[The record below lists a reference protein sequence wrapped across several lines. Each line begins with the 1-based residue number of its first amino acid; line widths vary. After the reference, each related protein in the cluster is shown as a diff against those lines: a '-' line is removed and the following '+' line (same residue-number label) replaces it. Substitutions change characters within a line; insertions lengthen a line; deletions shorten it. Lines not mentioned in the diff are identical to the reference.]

1 MSRGLA
7 AGFLVFFLMG
17 NFAVSD
23 VGLCADKKK
32 QTWRPEWSPVRLTSA
47 TLDETIESED
57 HADSILDSPVDRT
70 RTINR
75 VSNNS
80 GERSDPDQLP
90 DHRVASLDR
99 ATDALYLHDD
109 GSVQFG
115 DESRCGSPSCSFCRD
130 FFRDRIDGGLGYP
143 YWIPQ
148 FQGGWVRAEYLLWW
162 AQGDHVPALVTTST
176 AGTPQPQAGV
186 LGQPNTSILF
196 GSTELNDGVRSGG
209 RLNLGVWIDPCLTT
223 AIEASYFALEREATS
238 FQAVSSGDPIL
249 ARPFFNV
256 QTGTEDARVIAF
268 TPPDQSGSIAVGAT
282 TQFQG
287 AELSVR
293 QVLDRQNNYV
303 VAGLIGYRFQR
314 LDDDVRISESLT
326 TAGPTT
332 VELFDVF
339 DTRNDFHGAQIGGI
353 GEMRYGRLTA
363 ELKLALALGVTHSKV
378 LIDGA
383 TMTTVGGG
391 APTTTTGGL
400 LTQSSNIG
408 IADRDDFS
416 VVPEMGLTVGVDI
429 TKRLK
434 ATLGYSF
441 IYWSRVARA
450 GDQIDRDLNLP
461 LIPGGPVVGA
471 QRPASPFAMTDYW
484 AQGINFSLAYA
495 F

>member
-7 AGFLVFFLMG
+7 DEFLLVVLMG
-17 NFAVSD
+17 AFAVPGL
-23 VGLCADKKK
+23 GLCAEPTT
-32 QTWRPEWSPVRLTSA
+32 QTSRPQWSPVRPTSV
-47 TLDETIESED
+47 TSDETTESED
-57 HADSILDSPVDRT
+57 PVDSTVDNPVDQT
-70 RTINR
+70 RIITR
-75 VSNNS
+75 VSNDND
-80 GERSDPDQLP
+80 ERNDRDQP
-90 DHRVASLDR
+90 PHRVASIDLSFG
-99 ATDALYLHDD
+99 ALYLHDD
-109 GSVQFG
+109 ESLHVGP
-115 DESRCGSPSCSFCRD
+115 DSRCGSPSCGFCGD
-130 FFRDRIDGGLGYP
+130 FFQVRADCGLGSP
-143 YWIPQ
+143 NWIPQ

-162 AQGDHVPALVTTST
+162 TQGDHVSALVTTST

-186 LGQPNTSILF
+186 LGQPNTSTLF
-196 GSTELNDGVRSGG
+196 GSTELNEDVRSGG
-209 RLNLGVWIDPCLTT
+209 RLNMGIWIDPCSTT
-223 AIEASYFALEREATS
+223 AIEASYFGLEREATS
-238 FQAVSSGDPIL
+238 FRAVSNGDPIL
-249 ARPFFNV
+249 ARPFFNI
-256 QTGTEDARVIAF
+256 QTGAEDARVIAF
-268 TPPDQSGSIAVGAT
+268 TPPDQSGSVAVHAT

-303 VAGLIGYRFQR
+303 VAALIGYRFQR
-314 LDDDVRISESLT
+314 LDDDLRISESLT
-326 TAGPTT
+326 AVGPTT
-332 VELFDVF
+332 VELFDLF
-339 DTRNDFHGAQIGGI
+339 DTRNDFHGAQIGGV

-363 ELKLALALGVTHSKV
+363 ELKLALALGVTRAKV

-408 IADRDDFS
+408 TVDRDDFS
-416 VVPEMGLTVGVDI
+416 VVPEIGLAVGFDI

-450 GDQIDRDLNLP
+450 GDQIDLDLNLP